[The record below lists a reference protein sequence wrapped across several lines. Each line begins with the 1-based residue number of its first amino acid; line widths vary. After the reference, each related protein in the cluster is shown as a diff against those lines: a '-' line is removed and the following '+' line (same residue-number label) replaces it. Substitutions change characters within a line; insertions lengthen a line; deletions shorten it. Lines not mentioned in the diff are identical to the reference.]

1 MPLEGKKPLADRSEG
16 RKVVGCQYLPLAD
29 GEVDLDLVEPAGMDG
44 TVNRD
49 DAGIF
54 FHQAFDADSAA
65 MRGSVVHDP
74 EHAPGLAVGRLGHHL
89 GHQPVK
95 RNDPGLSLAPA
106 EELCPKNVERREVRP
121 GAAPPVFVFDPHCL
135 PRSWRKGGMPS
146 CAGFNGG
153 LLVRGQNEL
162 VVFERFPLK
171 DPLVEVEDAR
181 GFGRKER
188 ISRKNPATMLPW
200 LDRILGKPAPDG
212 AVADTS
218 HQPGAPCLGRHVGR
232 AHPGERNP
240 QVGGQFTRQGLDV
253 DDELRGENPAGGRGG
268 GAPQAPPGVA
278 RRIASAIS
286 RRSPGEYPGGLR
298 SHRWRIPRPP
308 RGSSWPAGYDNTA
321 TYISSHAAPARF
333 SLPATR
339 RSGMGFLSAW
349 RRPSFAI
356 TMPWSCV
363 CGKS

>member
-1 MPLEGKKPLADRSEG
+1 
-16 RKVVGCQYLPLAD
+16 
-29 GEVDLDLVEPAGMDG
+29 MDG

-146 CAGFNGG
+146 CAGLNGG

-188 ISRKNPATMLPW
+188 IAGKNPTSVLPG

-253 DDELRGENPAGGRGG
+253 DDELRGEKPAGGRGAGVLLKPRQALLEESLPPFPDDLPANIQEGCDLIG
-268 GAPQAPPGVA
+268 GESLGRQEDHLGPQDMIIR
-278 RRIASAIS
+278 RRIFHRTPHQLASLFRRQDDPVWAFS
-286 RRSPGEYPGGLR
+286 RLGDGPPSLSPCHGPAYVA
-298 SHRWRIPRPP
+298 SH
-308 RGSSWPAGYDNTA
+308 NTSP
-321 TYISSHAAPARF
+321 Y
-333 SLPATR
+333 L
-339 RSGMGFLSAW
+339 
-349 RRPSFAI
+349 
-356 TMPWSCV
+356 
-363 CGKS
+363 